1 MIIIHSTKLE
11 CRENQAM
18 TQKMPL
24 NKSRLHKYNKTMVIK
39 ARISSSSQKASLRR
53 MLMRTLMGTLIKT
66 RMDIANLT
74 PLYLE

>member
-11 CRENQAM
+11 CRAIQAM
-18 TQKMPL
+18 KPKMPL
-24 NKSRLHKYNKTMVIK
+24 NKSRLHKYNKTMRIK

-53 MLMRTLMGTLIKT
+53 MLMRTLMGTLTKT

>member
-11 CRENQAM
+11 CRAIQAM
-18 TQKMPL
+18 KPKMPL
-24 NKSRLHKYNKTMVIK
+24 NKSRLHKYNKTMGIK
-39 ARISSSSQKASLRR
+39 AKISSSLKASLER
-53 MLMRTLMGTLIKT
+53 MLMKTLMGTLTKT